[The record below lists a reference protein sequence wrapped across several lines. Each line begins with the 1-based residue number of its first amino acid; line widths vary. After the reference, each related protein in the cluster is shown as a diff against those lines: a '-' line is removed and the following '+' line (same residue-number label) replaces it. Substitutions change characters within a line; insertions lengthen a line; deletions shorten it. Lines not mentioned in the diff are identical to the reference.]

1 MIMENKYL
9 EAIETIKVYQK
20 QINNQVN
27 EILNNGINLTPQEL
41 FNTWQTY
48 FPKMNNRLWL
58 LLLRNFRDTKLI
70 DINKAN
76 FLKAKGCGIRS
87 YQEFKEIVGIF

>member
-1 MIMENKYL
+1 MITESKYL

-58 LLLRNFRDTKLI
+58 LLLRNFRNTKLI
-70 DINKAN
+70 DIDKAT
-76 FLKAKGCGIRS
+76 FLKSKGCGIRS